1 MIDVENVLTQV
12 VNGLSLASILI
23 LIALGLAV
31 IFGLLGVINL
41 AHADLFMAGM
51 YAVVLVE
58 EASGSFWLGVLASLV
73 IVGAI
78 GFVVE
83 RGVIRWL
90 RDRPLDTLLATLG
103 VGIVLREGVKL
114 LFGAGF
120 RQVSNPLPGNVAIGP
135 VTYPVYR
142 LLLIGITGVVL
153 LAVAAWLYRS
163 GPGLRLRAML
173 QDRDTAA
180 AFGIDPDRLGLVA
193 FVVGSA
199 LAGLAGALMSPLVT
213 VGPEVGTIYLARAFM
228 VVVVGGVGTLLG
240 LIGGGIIIGGGDAL
254 AGYFLNPTI
263 ANAAVLILAVVILR
277 FRPGGLFR

>member
-1 MIDVENVLTQV
+1 VTGVVLTQV

-41 AHADLFMAGM
+41 AHADLFVAGM
-51 YAVVLVE
+51 YAVVLME
-58 EASGSFWLGVLASLV
+58 GRTGHFWLGVLAAPL

-78 GFVVE
+78 GFIVD

-90 RDRPLDTLLATLG
+90 RQRPLETLLATLG
-103 VGIVLREGVKL
+103 VGIVIREGVKL
-114 LFGAGF
+114 LFGAGY
-120 RQVSNPLPGNVAIGP
+120 RQVANPLPGDVSLGP
-135 VTYPVYR
+135 IAYPVYR
-142 LLLIGITGVVL
+142 LLLIAITVVIL
-153 LAVAAWLYRS
+153 LGLAFWLYRTTA
-163 GPGLRLRAML
+163 GLRLRAML

-180 AFGIDPDRLGLVA
+180 CYGVDPDRMNLLA

-213 VGPEVGTIYLARAFM
+213 VGPDVGVIYLARAFM
-228 VVVVGGVGTLLG
+228 VVVVGGVGSILG
-240 LIGGGIIIGGGDAL
+240 LVGGGIVIGGGDAL

-263 ANAAVLILAVVILR
+263 ASAAVLVLAIIIMRLR
-277 FRPGGLFR
+277 PNGLFG

>member
-1 MIDVENVLTQV
+1 MTGVVLTQV

-41 AHADLFMAGM
+41 AHADLFVAGM

-58 EASGSFWLGVLASLV
+58 GKTGQFWLGVLAAPL

-78 GFVVE
+78 GFVVD

-90 RDRPLDTLLATLG
+90 RQRPLETLLATLG
-103 VGIVLREGVKL
+103 VGIVIREGVKL
-114 LFGAGF
+114 LFGAGY
-120 RQVSNPLPGNVAIGP
+120 RQVANPIPGDVSLGP
-135 VTYPVYR
+135 IAYPAYR
-142 LLLIGITGVVL
+142 LLLIAITVVIL
-153 LAVAAWLYRS
+153 LGLAFWLYRTTA
-163 GPGLRLRAML
+163 GLRLRAML

-180 AFGIDPDRLGLVA
+180 CYGIDPDRMNLLA

-213 VGPEVGTIYLARAFM
+213 VGPDVGVIYLARAFM
-228 VVVVGGVGTLLG
+228 VVVVGGVGSILG
-240 LIGGGIIIGGGDAL
+240 LVGGGIVIGGGDAL

-263 ANAAVLILAVVILR
+263 ASAAVLVLAIIIMRLR
-277 FRPGGLFR
+277 PNGLFG

>member
-1 MIDVENVLTQV
+1 VIETALTQV

-41 AHADLFMAGM
+41 AHADLFMTGM
-51 YAVVLVE
+51 YALVFVQ
-58 EASGSFWLGVLASLV
+58 GLTGNFWLGVLAAP
-73 IVGAI
+73 IAVGAI

-83 RGVIRWL
+83 RGVVRWL
-90 RDRPLDTLLATLG
+90 RTRPLDTLLATLG

-114 LFGAGF
+114 MFGAGY
-120 RQVSNPLPGNVAIGP
+120 RQVANPLPGNITIGP
-135 VTYPVYR
+135 VSYPIYR
-142 LLLIGITGVVL
+142 LLLIAITIAI
-153 LAVAAWLYRS
+153 LAGLALWLYRTA
-163 GPGLRLRAML
+163 PGLRLRAML
-173 QDRDTAA
+173 QDRETAA
-180 AFGIDPDRLGLVA
+180 AYGINPDRAGLYA

-213 VGPEVGTIYLARAFM
+213 VGPDVGIIYLARAFM
-228 VVVVGGVGTLLG
+228 VVVVGGVGSLLG
-240 LIGGGIIIGGGDAL
+240 LIGGGVIIGGGDAL

-263 ANAAVLILAVVILR
+263 ANAAVLVLAVIILR